1 MPDVARFIVFMA
13 VAFLLFVQ
21 VLLFTMRGRTQK
33 PRVGTLMTLGAIVVI
48 LGMLFARYS
57 HIVLYRLPWEIYYG
71 FPALATLLLPP
82 LWLRMSRAEVMQY
95 LPLAVLMGPAM
106 HVVFSFFVGWHDYMP
121 FPFHIPSLADL
132 MRN

>member
-21 VLLFTMRGRTQK
+21 VLLFTMRGRTEK
-33 PRVGTLMTLGAIVVI
+33 PRVGTLMTLGGIVVI

-71 FPALATLLLPP
+71 FSCACYTAASSIVAPDVARGSYAVPSPSGIDGSGHACSLFLLR
-82 LWLRMSRAEVMQY
+82 WVA
-95 LPLAVLMGPAM
+95 
-106 HVVFSFFVGWHDYMP
+106 
-121 FPFHIPSLADL
+121 
-132 MRN
+132 